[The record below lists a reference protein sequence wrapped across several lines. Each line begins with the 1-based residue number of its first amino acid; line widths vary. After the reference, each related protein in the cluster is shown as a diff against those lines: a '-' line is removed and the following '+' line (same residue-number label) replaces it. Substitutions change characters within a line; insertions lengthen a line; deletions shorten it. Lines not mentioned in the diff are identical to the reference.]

1 MKLAED
7 DKSTGC
13 FQEDAGSSI
22 SFRTMT
28 NLKTVLVSCFVNLA
42 PQVFQRISVFY
53 LTP

>member
-13 FQEDAGSSI
+13 FREDAGGSI
-22 SFRTMT
+22 SFLTMT

-42 PQVFQRISVFY
+42 PQVRISVYY

>member
-13 FQEDAGSSI
+13 FQEDAGGSI
-22 SFRTMT
+22 SFLTVT

-42 PQVFQRISVFY
+42 PQVFQRISV
-53 LTP
+53 